1 MVGNYS
7 YRLNWQINWL
17 VLVNAILFALS
28 LTAGADDKFTAR
40 QLDFFED
47 KIRPLLVN
55 HCLECHGADKSES
68 DLRLDS
74 RLAVLKGG
82 ESGDAAAI
90 AGKPENSL
98 LIRSVKHVGDYDM
111 PPSSRLSD
119 DEIADLANWIS
130 MGLPWPKSRASISK
144 RTMAELLQQHRK
156 DHWSF
161 QPVSPPVIPQV
172 GLISNS
178 PLDQLILAKLQTKQ
192 LTPSPRAS
200 RRTLIRRAYFDLIGL
215 PPTYEEVQAFIHNES
230 PDAYKK
236 LIDQLLD
243 SPHYGER
250 WARHWLD
257 VARYSDTSGYKLADA
272 DRNYPYA
279 YTYRDYVIDA
289 FNQDL
294 PYDQFIREQL
304 AADHLEIPED
314 KKTLAALGF
323 ITVGR
328 IYLGRP
334 ETIDDQVDVVTR
346 GLMGLTVGC
355 ARCHDHKYDAIPTED
370 YYSLYS
376 VFENNV
382 VPSEL
387 PLIGAPSE
395 LHKFKAHLAELGEL
409 KNKLKSYRK
418 QCYADF
424 RKHIETY
431 TVEYVTRCILSGQ
444 EDQIQKQPFINLTK
458 PQLRSA
464 LIEKWRVY
472 LAKRSKISQP
482 ILLPAVEFLKL
493 PDENFAS
500 RANRMIKTWDD
511 TQQPEL
517 NPLVLQALKDH
528 PPKNKF
534 EIGKIYGELFE
545 GVIDTWKSN
554 GAKPSP
560 IGQFKGPE
568 KELAEFVF
576 NKRAPFAL
584 SERHLDN
591 HMTPQE
597 RRRAK
602 QLGRVVADYEAKAPE
617 NISRAMVLRDKETL
631 KDERV
636 MIRGNAHQRGKVA
649 PRRFVALLSPNK
661 RALFENKSGRLD
673 LAEKIAT
680 PENPLTARVMV
691 NRVWMHHFS
700 TPLVDTPSDFGIRCD
715 KPLQQKVL
723 DYLAYDF
730 MKHGWSLKRL
740 HRQIMLSNTYCQS
753 SLPRD
758 ECASVDPEN
767 RLYWKMNRRRLEF
780 EPLRD
785 SILAVTRS
793 LDKKMHGKSINLLEE
808 PYSHRRTI
816 YGFIDRQD
824 LPGLFRVFDLA
835 NPDQSTAKRIRTT
848 VPQQSLFMMNSE
860 MVMEQAEQLILSIP
874 NFKESSRTDR
884 IVSLYRAA
892 LQRDPSELEIKIG
905 SLFIQNAFAEIANQI
920 TAEAEV
926 TATET
931 RDPNAS
937 LQLNPWHRLAQTLL
951 CTNEFEFID

>member
-1 MVGNYS
+1 
-7 YRLNWQINWL
+7 
-17 VLVNAILFALS
+17 
-28 LTAGADDKFTAR
+28 
-40 QLDFFED
+40 
-47 KIRPLLVN
+47 
-55 HCLECHGADKSES
+55 
-68 DLRLDS
+68 
-74 RLAVLKGG
+74 
-82 ESGDAAAI
+82 
-90 AGKPENSL
+90 
-98 LIRSVKHVGDYDM
+98 
-111 PPSSRLSD
+111 
-119 DEIADLANWIS
+119 
-130 MGLPWPKSRASISK
+130 
-144 RTMAELLQQHRK
+144 
-156 DHWSF
+156 
-161 QPVSPPVIPQV
+161 
-172 GLISNS
+172 
-178 PLDQLILAKLQTKQ
+178 
-192 LTPSPRAS
+192 
-200 RRTLIRRAYFDLIGL
+200 
-215 PPTYEEVQAFIHNES
+215 
-230 PDAYKK
+230 
-236 LIDQLLD
+236 
-243 SPHYGER
+243 
-250 WARHWLD
+250 
-257 VARYSDTSGYKLADA
+257 
-272 DRNYPYA
+272 
-279 YTYRDYVIDA
+279 
-289 FNQDL
+289 
-294 PYDQFIREQL
+294 
-304 AADHLEIPED
+304 
-314 KKTLAALGF
+314 
-323 ITVGR
+323 
-328 IYLGRP
+328 
-334 ETIDDQVDVVTR
+334 
-346 GLMGLTVGC
+346 
-355 ARCHDHKYDAIPTED
+355 
-370 YYSLYS
+370 
-376 VFENNV
+376 
-382 VPSEL
+382 
-387 PLIGAPSE
+387 
-395 LHKFKAHLAELGEL
+395 
-409 KNKLKSYRK
+409 
-418 QCYADF
+418 
-424 RKHIETY
+424 
-431 TVEYVTRCILSGQ
+431 
-444 EDQIQKQPFINLTK
+444 
-458 PQLRSA
+458 
-464 LIEKWRVY
+464 
-472 LAKRSKISQP
+472 
-482 ILLPAVEFLKL
+482 
-493 PDENFAS
+493 
-500 RANRMIKTWDD
+500 
-511 TQQPEL
+511 
-517 NPLVLQALKDH
+517 
-528 PPKNKF
+528 
-534 EIGKIYGELFE
+534 
-545 GVIDTWKSN
+545 
-554 GAKPSP
+554 
-560 IGQFKGPE
+560 
-568 KELAEFVF
+568 
-576 NKRAPFAL
+576 
-584 SERHLDN
+584 
-591 HMTPQE
+591 
-597 RRRAK
+597 
-602 QLGRVVADYEAKAPE
+602 
-617 NISRAMVLRDKETL
+617 
-631 KDERV
+631 